1 MPGYEARTFST
12 RVYHGTCQ
20 GEERGYSYFFIFCW
34 APMTFITQPPSRLR
48 LRILSIVL
56 PVIGLAAIY
65 LVSGALRTFWPPIVV
80 DLCIAG
86 ATLACVVVFSWS
98 VFRIIDAQ
106 DRFVARQYAELE
118 QRYATERRQRAQLEA
133 LHAASLSL
141 AAATDPE
148 DILAHL
154 VASARPLVGA
164 GYAASNLIGAEPDQ
178 PATTASLLRIP
189 VVHGDTTIGNLYVG
203 EKAGGMDFTHEDAQ
217 LLRLLADH
225 AAIVIEHARL
235 ADQVRS
241 LAVAAERDRIR
252 MDLHD
257 GVMQSVYGVNLEL
270 ECAVE
275 DVELAPAR
283 AKERIDEAI
292 DRLGMVIKDLRNY
305 VLGLQGENAASPL
318 PEALST
324 ILTQTRA
331 HHLLETELR
340 VEGDDYARLS
350 SEATQELLQIAREAV
365 ANIVR
370 HAHAGR
376 VWITL
381 QARNGLLN
389 MTISDN
395 GRGFDLAVA
404 PRTGHHG
411 LYNMQTRARGGGGEL
426 TVQSAPGAGTSID
439 VRMPIRGRG
448 TGGD

>member
-1 MPGYEARTFST
+1 MALCPCRSFWQSEHYGYFCALFSGQ
-12 RVYHGTCQ
+12 V
-20 GEERGYSYFFIFCW
+20 S
-34 APMTFITQPPSRLR
+34 MTTETQQPSRLR

-56 PVIGLAAIY
+56 PLVGLAAIY
-65 LVSGALRTFWPPIVV
+65 LAGGLLGSVWPRFVV
-80 DLCIAG
+80 DICLAG
-86 ATLACVVVFSWS
+86 ATLACVVGFSWS

-118 QRYATERRQRAQLEA
+118 KRYATERRQRAQLEA
-133 LHAASLSL
+133 LHATSL
-141 AAATDPE
+141 ALAAVTDPE
-148 DILAHL
+148 HILARL
-154 VASARPLVGA
+154 ADSARELVGA
-164 GYAASNLIGAEPDQ
+164 GYAASFMAGAAPEERV
-178 PATTASLLRIP
+178 AASAPLAIP
-189 VVHGDTTIGNLYVG
+189 VAYGNATVG
-203 EKAGGMDFTHEDAQ
+203 TLHVADKADGTDFTHEDAQ
-217 LLRLLADH
+217 LLRLLANY

-270 ECAVE
+270 ECAAE
-275 DVELAPAR
+275 DVDVAPER
-283 AKERIDEAI
+283 AKARIDQAI

-305 VLGLQGENAASPL
+305 VLGLQSENAAGSL
-318 PEALST
+318 PEVLTA
-324 ILTQTRA
+324 ILAQTRA

-340 VEGDDYARLS
+340 VEGDDIAMLS
-350 SEATQELLQIAREAV
+350 SDVTQELLQIAREAV

-381 QARNGLLN
+381 QAMNGMLT
-389 MTISDN
+389 MKIADN
-395 GRGFDLAVA
+395 GRGFDLAAV
-404 PRTGHHG
+404 PPTGHHG
-411 LYNMQTRARGGGGEL
+411 LYNMRTRAHGGGGEL
-426 TVQSAPGAGTSID
+426 TVRSAPGAGTSID